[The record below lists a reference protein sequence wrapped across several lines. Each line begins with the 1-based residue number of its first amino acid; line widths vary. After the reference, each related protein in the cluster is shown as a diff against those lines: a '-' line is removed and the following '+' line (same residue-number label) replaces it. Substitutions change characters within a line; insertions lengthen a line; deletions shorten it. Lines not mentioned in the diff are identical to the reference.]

1 MTLEA
6 CNARLP
12 LSMKRVGILYHPRLE
27 KAQNLANKLES
38 LLAAQEV
45 SSWQCS
51 AWDEDKAR
59 PQVAGTDLI
68 LSLGGDGTILHAARI
83 ITPLSVPIVGIN
95 FGKLG
100 FITELN
106 GREIL
111 AKLPDLLEGDGW
123 IEERAMLEAQ
133 LLPCHCER
141 MKGVDRVNSI
151 NSKTQQT
158 ETALNDVV
166 LRSTTVRLVNI
177 EVEIDSEAIAS
188 YRADGII
195 IATATGSTAYSLAA
209 GGPILHPQSKEFIL
223 QPVSCHL
230 GLTHSL
236 VLPPQS
242 IVNLKVA
249 GGDKAVLSLDGQINL
264 PLSGEQQVRVKLNP
278 YTSRFLRIH
287 QPTYFYGSLW
297 QKLRGKAA

>member
-1 MTLEA
+1 
-6 CNARLP
+6 
-12 LSMKRVGILYHPRLE
+12 MKRVGILYHPQIE
-27 KAQNLANKLES
+27 KAQNLANKLEG
-38 LLAAQEV
+38 LLATQEV

-51 AWDEDKAR
+51 AWDDDTAR

-83 ITPLSVPIVGIN
+83 ITPLSVPIVGVN

-106 GREIL
+106 KEELL
-111 AKLPDLLEGDGW
+111 AKLPDLLESNGW
-123 IEERAMLEAQ
+123 VEERAMLEAQ
-133 LLPCHCER
+133 LEG
-141 MKGVDRVNSI
+141 KSF
-151 NSKTQQT
+151 S
-158 ETALNDVV
+158 ALNDVV

-177 EVEIDSEAIAS
+177 GVEIDGEVITT

-209 GGPILHPQSKEFIL
+209 GGPILHPQSKGFIL

-249 GGDKAVLSLDGQINL
+249 DGDKAMLSLDGQVNL
-264 PLSGEQQVRVKLNP
+264 PLSDEQRVRVKLSP
-278 YTSRFLRIH
+278 HAVRFLRIH
-287 QPTYFYGSLW
+287 QPNYFYGSLW

>member
-1 MTLEA
+1 V
-6 CNARLP
+6 
-12 LSMKRVGILYHPRLE
+12 KRVGILYHPQIE
-27 KAQNLANKLES
+27 KAQNLANKLAG
-38 LLAAQEV
+38 LLTAQEV
-45 SSWQCS
+45 SSWRCS

-59 PQVAGTDLI
+59 PQVAGTELI

-106 GREIL
+106 GEEIL
-111 AKLPDLLEGDGW
+111 ANLPDLLEGNGW

-133 LLPCHCER
+133 LLPRHCER
-141 MKGVDRVNSI
+141 VSQSPEQSEGEAISHP
-151 NSKTQQT
+151 
-158 ETALNDVV
+158 ALNDVV

-177 EVEIDSEAIAS
+177 EVEIDSEVITT

-209 GGPILHPQSKEFIL
+209 GGPILHPQSKELVL

-242 IVNLKVA
+242 AVNLKVG
-249 GGDKAVLSLDGQINL
+249 GGDKAVLSLDGQVNL
-264 PLSGEQQVRVKLNP
+264 PLSGEQRVRVKRSP
-278 YTSRFLRIH
+278 HTAHFLRIH

-297 QKLRGKAA
+297 QKLRGKVA

>member
-1 MTLEA
+1 LTLEA

-111 AKLPDLLEGDGW
+111 AKLPDLLEGNGW
-123 IEERAMLEAQ
+123 VEERAMLEAQ
-133 LLPCHCER
+133 LLPCHCDR
-141 MKGVDRVNSI
+141 MSRSPEQSEGEAISHP
-151 NSKTQQT
+151 
-158 ETALNDVV
+158 ALNDVV
-166 LRSTTVRLVNI
+166 VRSTTVRLVNI

-188 YRADGII
+188 YRVDGII

-264 PLSGEQQVRVKLNP
+264 PLSGEQQVRVKLSP